1 VRHLPDISVL
11 FPLFW
16 AGHAHHARC
25 RAWFLKHRHEGWATC
40 AETQLAFVRL
50 AANPAATF
58 QAPLATARS
67 VALLAAETAGADHIF
82 LPSLPPEAEFVGRA
96 TGHRM
101 VQDFYLVQLAARAGA
116 KVATADE
123 ALVFHWPQHTLAL

>member
-1 VRHLPDISVL
+1 MRHLLDISVL

-58 QAPLATARS
+58 QAPLAPAQAL
-67 VALLAAETAGADHIF
+67 ALLTAETSRGSHVF
-82 LPSLPPEAEFVGRA
+82 LPSSPPEAKFVGRA

-101 VQDFYLVQLAARAGA
+101 VQDFYLVQLAVQAGA

-123 ALVFHWPQHTLAL
+123 ALVRHWPQHTVKV